1 MNEGYKKGIMSAV
14 RGVGIISQA
23 DLQANHM
30 MRGKWFKLEA
40 MCREYWPFSRKAKN
54 PDRFVVKKVSITQG
68 WRNERSKADSG
79 PHSTLWSAGA
89 DCGGGVEG

>member
-40 MCREYWPFSRKAKN
+40 MCREYWSLTIEMKSLY
-54 PDRFVVKKVSITQG
+54 DITILG
-68 WRNERSKADSG
+68 RER
-79 PHSTLWSAGA
+79 
-89 DCGGGVEG
+89 